1 MTGGISMLG
10 GRTGVV
16 NRPDGTD
23 GYAPAF
29 EDTNVSVGGYHHRES
44 GIAPSRSSD
53 LEAFSH

>member
-10 GRTGVV
+10 SQASVV
-16 NRPDGTD
+16 NLPDGTN

-29 EDTNVSVGGYHHRES
+29 KDMNVSLGGYHHRES